1 MSMFDTYVPCDKLK
15 NIITRE
21 TGIKYFDWQ
30 TKSLECS
37 LLSIDINEDLS
48 VTLDGELYL
57 DSDFSMI
64 DDPYI
69 YNGKLLLEFEYSKLK
84 SLLFIRPEY
93 HNVIAKIPDT
103 LLEFDRKGKVT
114 VTSIYDFDTI
124 TPALLKRNYLIELHS
139 IS

>member
-1 MSMFDTYVPCDKLK
+1 MGMFDTYVPCDKLK

-21 TGIKYFDWQ
+21 TGIKDFDWQ

-37 LLSIDINEDLS
+37 LLNIDINEDLS
-48 VTLDGELYL
+48 VTLNGKSYL

-69 YNGKLLLEFEYSKLK
+69 YNGKLLLEFEYSKLR
-84 SLLFIRPEY
+84 SLLFIRPKY
-93 HNVIAKIPDT
+93 PNVTVQIPDT
-103 LLEFDRKGKVT
+103 LLEFDRKGNVT
-114 VTSIYDFDTI
+114 ATSIYDFDTV
-124 TPALLKRNYLIELHS
+124 TPALLKRNYLIKLHS